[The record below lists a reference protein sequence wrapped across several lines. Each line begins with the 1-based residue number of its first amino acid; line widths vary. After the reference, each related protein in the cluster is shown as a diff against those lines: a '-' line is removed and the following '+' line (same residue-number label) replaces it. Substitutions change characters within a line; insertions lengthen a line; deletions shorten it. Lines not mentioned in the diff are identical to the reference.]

1 MFPKAAGRECCGTKA
16 APPPPA
22 KPSPTRTA
30 PRAHPCGNWG
40 QGEGPRPCGDSATS
54 PRALQAPSRASAP
67 GAGRGESGS
76 CCTLEAGRVL
86 LRRGRG
92 WGEPRV
98 VLMPQPP
105 RAAPCRGR
113 LQSGHFSHPRP
124 RNQVSAH
131 RGPAR
136 WSSTWHAPRKSLLAP
151 ARSGAP
157 RAHSLFLSSFKLFP
171 LCSLPFVP
179 PLII

>member
-1 MFPKAAGRECCGTKA
+1 MFPKAAAGECCGTKA

-30 PRAHPCGNWG
+30 PRAHPCGTWG
-40 QGEGPRPCGDSATS
+40 QGEGPWPCGDSATS

-105 RAAPCRGR
+105 PCSPVPGQAAIRTFLTPSPQEPGFCPSGAGTMELHVARAEEKP
-113 LQSGHFSHPRP
+113 PRP
-124 RNQVSAH
+124 SPQ
-131 RGPAR
+131 
-136 WSSTWHAPRKSLLAP
+136 
-151 ARSGAP
+151 RSP
-157 RAHSLFLSSFKLFP
+157 QSP
-171 LCSLPFVP
+171 QPLPFFF
-179 PLII
+179 